1 MLSWCFLPFQICGTT
16 PTGAQTRAAAAPR
29 NGLWGRACRRRRTSR
44 CEQGRPVLRMQM
56 GLQGISPPAWANP
69 RWGDGA
75 HSSLLK
81 LLHVPAHPAAP
92 ALRAHGSDAGLPQQL
107 LSDNT
112 ELLSSELAG
121 TGGAQE
127 APHLVLIG
135 KGAALPLAQGCCVA
149 LLLSGAA
156 LHTGV
161 PLSSACWCLRSPTA
175 GGAEDWQPGTQC
187 SWCFSHISRL
197 CRALRGRAPLCCRAG
212 QAQAVPPLQQGACCK
227 DPTLGTSCTL
237 GAGRGAILQSF
248 SMSSLKKKSLCYGNR
263 GWDTHGFHRVSP
275 GA

>member
-1 MLSWCFLPFQICGTT
+1 
-16 PTGAQTRAAAAPR
+16 
-29 NGLWGRACRRRRTSR
+29 
-44 CEQGRPVLRMQM
+44 MQM
-56 GLQGISPPAWANP
+56 GLRGISPPAWADP

-81 LLHVPAHPAAP
+81 LLRVPAHPAAP

-127 APHLVLIG
+127 APPPCPDRERG
-135 KGAALPLAQGCCVA
+135 CPAPSQGCCAA

-156 LHTGV
+156 LHTGA

-175 GGAEDWQPGTQC
+175 GGAEDWQPGPQC

-197 CRALRGRAPLCCRAG
+197 CRALRGRALLCCRAG
-212 QAQAVPPLQQGACCK
+212 RARALPPLQQGACCK
-227 DPTLGTSCTL
+227 DPTLGTSRTP

-248 SMSSLKKKSLCYGNR
+248 SMSSFKKKSLCYGSR